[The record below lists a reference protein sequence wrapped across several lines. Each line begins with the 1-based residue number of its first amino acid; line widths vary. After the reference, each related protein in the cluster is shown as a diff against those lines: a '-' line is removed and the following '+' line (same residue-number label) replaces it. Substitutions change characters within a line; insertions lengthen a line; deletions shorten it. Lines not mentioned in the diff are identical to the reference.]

1 MPDSPIYPTLPDV
14 IEGAR
19 ASLSPAVWDW
29 IEGGTSGEQ
38 SLVANR
44 AMFERWFFAPDVM
57 TGAPPVDLTTDFFG
71 VRTAMPIFAAPF
83 GSDGRMH
90 PERYLGVARAL
101 AETDNTSIVS
111 ETSTDSFVAIAAA
124 MDGMQGMVQKT
135 LLGSDDHVL
144 DFAERVAAAGFRALC
159 FTDSPAEHWRERIH
173 RWSDELELQKFSG
186 IGNRAAGIANPGD
199 LKRDPSQPRWN
210 WDRLTAIADRLP
222 LPWIYKGVNSAHV
235 ARLALEAGASGVYVS
250 NFGGRNVDG
259 MLPTLDVLPEVVTEV
274 DGRVPVLIDSGFRR
288 GTDVVKALAL
298 GATAVGFGRLTAFSL
313 AAGGEP
319 AVRQTLELLHAEITA
334 VVGALGVSRPSEL
347 SPRHVRRL
355 PTHP

>member
-1 MPDSPIYPTLPDV
+1 MTDHSTYPTLPDV

-19 ASLSPAVWDW
+19 SALSPAVWDW

-38 SLVANR
+38 SLTANR
-44 AMFERWFFAPDVM
+44 AMFDRWFFVPDVL

-90 PERYLGVARAL
+90 PDGYLGAARAL
-101 AETDNTSIVS
+101 AASDNTSIVS
-111 ETSTDSFVAIAAA
+111 ETSTDSFVDIGSTLGE
-124 MDGMQGMVQKT
+124 MRGMVQKT

-144 DFAERVAAAGFRALC
+144 DFAERVASAGFKALC
-159 FTDSPAEHWRERIH
+159 FTSSPAEHWRERIH

-199 LKRDPSQPRWN
+199 LKRDASQPRWN
-210 WDRLTAIADRLP
+210 WERLAAISDRLA
-222 LPWIYKGVNSAHV
+222 LPWIYKGVNSAEV
-235 ARLALEAGASGVYVS
+235 ARLALAAGASGVYIS

-259 MLPTLDVLPEVVTEV
+259 MLPTLEVLPEVVAEV

-298 GATAVGFGRLTAFSL
+298 GASAVGFGRLTAFSL
-313 AAGGEP
+313 AADGERSV
-319 AVRQTLELLHAEITA
+319 ARMLELLHGEITA
-334 VVGALGVSRPSEL
+334 VIGALGVSRPSEL
-347 SPRHVRRL
+347 GMRHLRRL
-355 PTHP
+355 PV

>member
-1 MPDSPIYPTLPDV
+1 MTDHQKFRTLPDV

-19 ASLSPAVWDW
+19 TALSPAVWDW

-38 SLVANR
+38 SLLANR
-44 AMFERWFFAPDVM
+44 AMFDRWFFAPDVM
-57 TGAPPVDLTTDFFG
+57 TAAAPVDLSTDFFG

-90 PERYLGVARAL
+90 TDRYLGVARAL
-101 AETDNTSIVS
+101 AETGNTSIVS
-111 ETSTDSFVAIAAA
+111 ETSTDSFVDIASAFG
-124 MDGMQGMVQKT
+124 GMQGMVQKT

-144 DFAERVAAAGFRALC
+144 DFAERVAAAGFKALC
-159 FTDSPAEHWRERIH
+159 FTNSPAEHWRERIH
-173 RWSDELELQKFSG
+173 RWSDELELSKFSG
-186 IGNRAAGIANPGD
+186 VGNRAAGLANPGD
-199 LKRDPSQPRWN
+199 LKRDPSQPRWD
-210 WDRLTAIADRLP
+210 WERLAAISDRLP
-222 LPWIYKGVNSAHV
+222 LPWVYKGVNSAHV
-235 ARLALEAGASGVYVS
+235 ARTALEAGASGVYVS

-259 MLPTLDVLPEVVTEV
+259 MLPTLEVLPEVVAEV

-313 AAGGEP
+313 AAGGES
-319 AVRQTLELLHAEITA
+319 AVRQTLEMLRGEITA

-355 PTHP
+355 PA